1 MRDELVQIKSFTSK
15 LLLAQVGQK
24 TVKKVVMRRPGLD
37 LDLGCYWWSGGS
49 QICLPASLPTGP
61 WPRGP
66 CGTFIFSRELST
78 HVGSPEVFA
87 RRSPTRSGRRCTE
100 KIRLQTTPTLK
111 MKDRTPCT
119 GRHLISYSMSYY
131 EDKLWKFRGWNFQFF
146 LCSFFEWSNRRN
158 LSLFCICKFRE
169 QEGKFSLHLG

>member
-37 LDLGCYWWSGGS
+37 LDLGCYGWSGGS

-66 CGTFIFSRELST
+66 CGYLYFLTRTEYT
-78 HVGSPEVFA
+78 CRVAGS
-87 RRSPTRSGRRCTE
+87 
-100 KIRLQTTPTLK
+100 
-111 MKDRTPCT
+111 
-119 GRHLISYSMSYY
+119 
-131 EDKLWKFRGWNFQFF
+131 
-146 LCSFFEWSNRRN
+146 
-158 LSLFCICKFRE
+158 FRE
-169 QEGKFSLHLG
+169 AFANQIGTAMYREDPFANYSNS